1 MTYDNGGMIINAGFA
16 LGFALAI
23 WAILIV
29 YLIAW
34 CKLFKKAGLPWE
46 RMFVPFYSTY
56 WMCKLAGYAWM
67 FWANLIVGVGG
78 SILVASFVN
87 FPPIALALSSVQF
100 LTILVFYCMYCAGLA
115 KAFGKRGGF
124 VVGLILLHSIFIA
137 ILGFGSASYVSF
149 PKMEGERE
157 FWDAWKCPSCGTLNK
172 GDRTHC
178 RECGEEK

>member
-1 MTYDNGGMIINAGFA
+1 MTYNNEHLVMHA
-16 LGFALAI
+16 LGIALAI

-78 SILVASFVN
+78 SILVASFGN
-87 FPPIALALSSVQF
+87 FPQLVLAMSGVQF

-115 KAFGKRGGF
+115 KAFGKRIYFFRQRRPLPDRSRGT
-124 VVGLILLHSIFIA
+124 
-137 ILGFGSASYVSF
+137 GSQSA
-149 PKMEGERE
+149 
-157 FWDAWKCPSCGTLNK
+157 GTELCQK
-172 GDRTHC
+172 
-178 RECGEEK
+178 